1 MSIDN
6 NFEILEREVDRL
18 VDGLNQLRTENDDL
32 KQKLSES
39 VKLQKKS
46 EDELEVLRRNKE
58 ELKTVK
64 ENHETVKGRIEGLL
78 ERLNKID
85 SNI

>member
-32 KQKLSES
+32 KQKVS
-39 VKLQKKS
+39 
-46 EDELEVLRRNKE
+46 
-58 ELKTVK
+58 
-64 ENHETVKGRIEGLL
+64 
-78 ERLNKID
+78 
-85 SNI
+85 

>member
-6 NFEILEREVDRL
+6 NFEVLEREVDRL
-18 VDGLNQLRTENDDL
+18 VEALNQLRMENDEL

-39 VKLQKKS
+39 VTLQEKTKV
-46 EDELEVLRRNKE
+46 ELEVLRRNDE
-58 ELKTVK
+58 EFKTVK
-64 ENHETVKGRIEGLL
+64 ENHEAVKGRIEGLL